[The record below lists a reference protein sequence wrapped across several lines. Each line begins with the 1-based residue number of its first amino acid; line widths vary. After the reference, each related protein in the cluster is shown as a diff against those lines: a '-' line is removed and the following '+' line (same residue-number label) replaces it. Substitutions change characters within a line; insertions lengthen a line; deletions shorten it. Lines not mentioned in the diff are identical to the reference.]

1 MVESGN
7 TAGLLLALVK
17 LFVPKSTWRYSAL
30 TLHCGMKN
38 HSTPPP
44 AVHPVIVPLLDAAL
58 KLLDGPK
65 VPRGKLMKS
74 ENVGFAKAA
83 PPVAKNSHWPLAMPT
98 RPRTVD
104 NQRLLKDSV
113 KGAEF
118 RPNAT

>member
-7 TAGLLLALVK
+7 TAGLLFALVK

-30 TLHCGMKN
+30 RLHCGMKN

-58 KLLDGPK
+58 KVLSTLK
-65 VPRGKLMKS
+65 VMESEKL
-74 ENVGFAKAA
+74 GFANAA
-83 PPVAKNSHWPLAMPT
+83 PPVAKNSNCPLAMPT

-104 NQRLLKDSV
+104 NQRLLK
-113 KGAEF
+113 
-118 RPNAT
+118 